1 MALLLPQ
8 ILVGGQFPSAVLVS
22 GATRG
27 DTKGARVQS
36 AAKQPEPQRAPDNTG
51 KQGPWGMTH
60 QGY

>member
-1 MALLLPQ
+1 MCNKWPYYFPNFS
-8 ILVGGQFPSAVLVS
+8 GGQFPSAVLVS

-51 KQGPWGMTH
+51 KQGPYGE
-60 QGY
+60 